1 MNKKMKKLV
10 AVAVSSLGVL
20 SQFPAAFCSG
30 DTEETVLVNGICEP
44 KEELIEEQKVEKKPF
59 ITLVDEKESLMQKTN
74 GNINTYLKDFID
86 QHHYNPVSVNRSY
99 FNRTSISYYFKN
111 LETYVIYP
119 DESGKMKSYRPLF
132 FPPCRNL
139 EVLKKI
145 HYKANSFYFR
155 PFKNIVESKFGKA
168 YILPLNVNEDLPEA
182 RFNIKGE
189 KYSLENGFKIVIFG
203 EGCNEGKK
211 IRFDFE
217 GVSFEDIQDVLKNKI
232 YSIRIKKHNEVIK
245 EIKNMNLENPYNM
258 PVQEIIKNSTKKF
271 FSKNEIENSSSKVLN
286 PDKNLGKIVIP
297 QVAESMCTNF
307 LWGRKD
313 IINLIISSSKI
324 KTIPQGAFG
333 ECTSLEKVDISG
345 AVKNIE
351 SYAFKGCINLRDV
364 VLPYGLERIEEFAFE
379 GCENLEFI
387 TIPES
392 VKFLGSAV
400 FKGCDKL
407 KCIKYGNKDY
417 DSFKKFSEDFFKKNS

>member
-10 AVAVSSLGVL
+10 AVTVSSLGVL

-86 QHHYNPVSVNRSY
+86 RHHYNPVSVDRSY
-99 FNRTSISYYFKN
+99 FNRTSINYYFKN

-119 DESGKMKSYRPLF
+119 DKSDEMKSYRPLF
-132 FPPCRNL
+132 FPPRGNL

-145 HYKANSFYFR
+145 HYKANSFYFGS
-155 PFKNIVESKFGKA
+155 FKNIVESKFGKA
-168 YILPLNVNEDLPEA
+168 YILPLNVNEDLPEV
-182 RFNIKGE
+182 RCNVTGE
-189 KYSLENGFKIVIFG
+189 KCSLENGFKIVVLG
-203 EGCNEGKK
+203 EGFNEGKK

-217 GVSFEDIQDVLKNKI
+217 GVSSEDIQDVLKNKI
-232 YSIRIKKHNEVIK
+232 YSIRIKKHNKVIR

-258 PVQEIIKNSTKKF
+258 PVQEITKNSAKKF
-271 FSKNEIENSSSKVLN
+271 FSKNEIENSSSQVLN
-286 PDKNLGKIVIP
+286 IDKNLGKIVIP
-297 QVAESMCTNF
+297 QAAESMCANF
-307 LWGRKD
+307 LWGCKD
-313 IINLIISSSKI
+313 VINVIISSSKI

-364 VLPYGLERIEEFAFE
+364 VLPKGLERIEEFAFE
-379 GCENLEFI
+379 GCKNLEFI